1 MIRVIITCF
10 LLITTLC
17 NATAGPRQMPSLTDG
32 DPASYENGV
41 MPDNPEVLRTA
52 AIKFINLGDYDRAID
67 YGHRLVEIGQ
77 QTGDSN
83 FSELYGH
90 AIVGHAAVMQGQPM
104 LGFLNLQQALTIA
117 RQISDN
123 KALTGIYNSLGIY
136 YLKCLNDP
144 YSAISNFYSAI
155 DYARLTGDRHTYAG
169 VLSNIAEAYLMRND
183 PEGISI
189 AEEAFET
196 ARRRNDESGLFHSSY
211 VLARFYMMKD
221 SLDAAQE
228 KINICERLVSK
239 SGIEGRPEVA
249 MLRTEHSDRIGDLR
263 LALDFC
269 NEALSAVDS
278 GVTSPLAN
286 EIRLTHA
293 RLLRK
298 SGKPEEA
305 IQVLFRAM
313 GKASQS
319 RTEAFIPEMLKE
331 ASLAFRDAN
340 TPTAALEFAHIY
352 EQYQD
357 SVFSLSRERALQEAR
372 IKNDIISKEQE
383 IDRQKIQLLSNRN
396 KMILLGA
403 GLVIVFVL
411 LVTAIYNQRKKDK
424 LYTAIVSQN
433 SEYLNRETML
443 LDSLEKARHA
453 LAEAQAQTQVPEN
466 APQPEV
472 QPVTDTSS
480 PTTTISTDKLKDLME
495 RFTQLMLEKKLF
507 TDPNLTVASVAESLS
522 TNRTY
527 LSKAINESTGNT
539 FTQIVNDYRIREAIR
554 LISDIRSN
562 IPLKQIAYD
571 VGFNS
576 MSTFYVTFQAITGM
590 TPARYRSKTRS
601 A

>member
-1 MIRVIITCF
+1 MTRVILTYI
-10 LLITTLC
+10 LLLTTFC
-17 NATAGPRQMPSLTDG
+17 YSAAGPRQLPSLADSAPTVND
-32 DPASYENGV
+32 EGV

-52 AIKFINLGDYDRAID
+52 AIKFLNLGDYDRAID

-77 QTGDSN
+77 QTGDNN

-123 KALTGIYNSLGIY
+123 NALLSIYNSLGIY

-155 DYARLTGDRHTYAG
+155 DYARQTGDRSSYANI
-169 VLSNIAEAYLMRND
+169 LSNIAEAYLMRND

-196 ARRRNDESGLFHSSY
+196 ANRRNDEPGLFHSSY

-221 SLDAAQE
+221 SLNAAQE

-249 MLRTEHSDRIGDLR
+249 MLRTEHSARNGDLR

-269 NEALSAVDS
+269 NEALAAVDS
-278 GVTSPLAN
+278 GVTTPLAN

-293 RLLRK
+293 RLLRQ

-305 IQVLFRAM
+305 IRVLFNAM

-319 RTEAFIPEMLKE
+319 RTESFIPEMLKE
-331 ASLAFRDAN
+331 ASLAFRDSN
-340 TPTAALEFAHIY
+340 TPTAALQFAHIY

-372 IKNDIISKEQE
+372 IKNDIISREQE
-383 IDRQKIQLLSNRN
+383 IDRQKIQLLANRN

-403 GLVIVFVL
+403 GLILVLVL
-411 LVTAIYNQRKKDK
+411 LVTAVYNQRKKDK

-433 SEYLNRETML
+433 SEYLKRESML
-443 LDSLEKARHA
+443 LDSLDKARKA
-453 LAEAQAQTQVPEN
+453 LAEKKETETAPVPE
-466 APQPEV
+466 PQPV
-472 QPVTDTSS
+472 PDTSS
-480 PTTTISTDKLKDLME
+480 SGTTISTDKLKDLME

-590 TPARYRSKTRS
+590 TPARYRSKTRPS
-601 A
+601 

>member
-1 MIRVIITCF
+1 MERFFITC
-10 LLITTLC
+10 LLILSSIGFISG
-17 NATAGPRQMPSLTDG
+17 GPRPLPSLALEES
-32 DPASYENGV
+32 ASYDEII
-41 MPDNPEVLRTA
+41 PDNPEVLRTA
-52 AIKFINLGDYDRAID
+52 ALKFMNLGDYDRAID
-67 YGHRLVEIGQ
+67 YGHHLVEIGQ
-77 QTGDSN
+77 QTGDRN

-104 LGFLNLQQALTIA
+104 LGFLNLQQALTLA
-117 RQISDN
+117 RQVSDN
-123 KALTGIYNSLGIY
+123 EALTSIYNSLGIY

-155 DYARLTGDRHTYAG
+155 EHARLTGDRRSYSDILA
-169 VLSNIAEAYLMRND
+169 NIAEAYLMRND

-189 AEEAFET
+189 AEEAFEI
-196 ARRRNDESGLFHSSY
+196 ARRRNDEPRIFHSSY

-239 SGIEGRPEVA
+239 GGIEGRPEIA
-249 MLRTEHSDRIGDLR
+249 MLRTEHSDRIGDLK

-269 NEALSAVDS
+269 NDGLNAIDS
-278 GVTSPLAN
+278 LDSSPLAN

-298 SGKPEEA
+298 SGKPEQA

-313 GKASQS
+313 GKASKS
-319 RTEAFIPEMLKE
+319 RTESFIPEMLRE

-357 SVFSLSRERALQEAR
+357 SVFSLGRERALQEAR
-372 IKNDIISKEQE
+372 IKNDIVSREQE

-396 KMILLGA
+396 KMILMGA
-403 GLVIVFVL
+403 GLIIVLLL
-411 LVTAIYNQRKKDK
+411 LVTTIYNQRKKDK
-424 LYTAIVSQN
+424 LHTAIVSQN
-433 SEYLNRETML
+433 REYLKRESL
-443 LDSLEKARHA
+443 LLESLEKARNA
-453 LAEAQAQTQVPEN
+453 LAEARQNTPETTGETK
-466 APQPEV
+466 PQPEV
-472 QPVTDTSS
+472 QSTATTS
-480 PTTTISTDKLKDLME
+480 ISTDKLKDLME

-507 TDPNLTVASVAESLS
+507 TDPGLTVASVAEALS

-554 LISDIRSN
+554 LISDDEAN

>member
-1 MIRVIITCF
+1 MTRVIITCI
-10 LLITTLC
+10 LLITAFCHTS
-17 NATAGPRQMPSLTDG
+17 AGPRQLPSLADSA
-32 DPASYENGV
+32 PAAYDNGV

-52 AIKFINLGDYDRAID
+52 AIKFLNLGDYDRAID

-77 QTGDSN
+77 QTGDNN

-123 KALTGIYNSLGIY
+123 SALTSIYNSLGIY

-155 DYARLTGDRHTYAG
+155 DYARLTGDRHSYANI
-169 VLSNIAEAYLMRND
+169 LSNIAEAYLMRND

-196 ARRRNDESGLFHSSY
+196 ANRRNDEPGLFHSSY

-249 MLRTEHSDRIGDLR
+249 MLRTEHSDRNGDLR

-269 NEALSAVDS
+269 NEALAAVDS

-305 IQVLFRAM
+305 IRVLFNAM

-319 RTEAFIPEMLKE
+319 RTESFIPEMLKE

-340 TPTAALEFAHIY
+340 TPTAALQFAHIY

-372 IKNDIISKEQE
+372 IKNDIISREQE

-396 KMILLGA
+396 KMIMLGA
-403 GLVIVFVL
+403 GLVIVLSL
-411 LVTAIYNQRKKDK
+411 LVTAVYNQRKKDR

-433 SEYLNRETML
+433 SEYINRETML
-443 LDSLEKARHA
+443 LDSLEKARNA
-453 LAEAQAQTQVPEN
+453 LAEAQTRIPQKTPDPE
-466 APQPEV
+466 PQPAA
-472 QPVTDTSS
+472 DTSS
-480 PTTTISTDKLKDLME
+480 ASTTISTDKLKDLME

-554 LISDIRSN
+554 LISDIHSN